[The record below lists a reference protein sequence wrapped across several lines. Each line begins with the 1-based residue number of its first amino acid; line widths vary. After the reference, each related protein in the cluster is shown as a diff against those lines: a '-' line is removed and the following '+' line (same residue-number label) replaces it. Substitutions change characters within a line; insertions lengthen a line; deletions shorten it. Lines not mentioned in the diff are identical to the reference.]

1 MASLGSMAKIIRTPD
16 QNGQMAKS
24 FPNQSPSATA
34 TTQKTLHQDQFLSLD
49 ELIAPKSDFSKK
61 SRGKTLDDIRELMAA
76 NQWENILALY
86 YPVEEKV
93 PDVVAAGMD
102 TPVRE
107 KIAFALGQLGRF
119 DDAITELLICTRR
132 EPDNFF
138 ACSSLAYTAYNSLYA
153 NKNKEIML
161 TPDLKAKR
169 LTLAHNSLK
178 KAQELRPDG
187 VTNFYRHGM
196 LISQIENKPDQAL
209 PLFLSACQNWEKL
222 SDKEQ
227 EERHQEKKNYIKS
240 LYRLA
245 SLQLTAGNGDA
256 ALKRIKNCLSLDE
269 KSNHISL
276 PLKYF
281 ALGKVYF
288 HLGKN
293 VEARDALVFAH
304 QSRGSRPADFV
315 VELLARTF
323 LALGKKE
330 RAMEILKTI
339 PEQARRPYYR
349 WTEADSLC
357 AMDRFDEAEVVLK
370 KSMARDN
377 RSRHK
382 TLIKLAKI
390 CYIRKNFCDTEK
402 YAVDADHFFQRQWQ
416 NPYGEGMF
424 WTALAQCR
432 QGRTRQAME
441 TAEKLKAHFR
451 FFPRLDQLITFI
463 QEQTE

>member
-1 MASLGSMAKIIRTPD
+1 MASLGSMAKIIRTPE
-16 QNGQMAKS
+16 QSGQMAKAS
-24 FPNQSPSATA
+24 QTHPATPA
-34 TTQKTLHQDQFLSLD
+34 SQDKMYQDQFLSLD

-61 SRGKTLDDIRELMAA
+61 SRGKTLDDIRELMGK

-86 YPVEEKV
+86 YPVEDKV
-93 PDVVAAGMD
+93 PDLVAAGMD
-102 TPVRE
+102 IPVRE
-107 KIAFALGQLGRF
+107 KIAFALGQVGRF
-119 DDAITELLICTRR
+119 DDAIAELLVCTRK

-138 ACSSLAYTAYNSLYA
+138 ARSSLAYTAYNSLYA
-153 NKNKEIML
+153 NKNKEIFL

-169 LTLAHNSLK
+169 LALAHDSLK

-187 VTNFYRHGM
+187 VTNFYRQGM
-196 LISQIENKPDQAL
+196 LISQIENKPEQAL
-209 PLFLSACQNWEKL
+209 PLFLRACQNWEGL
-222 SDKEQ
+222 SPADQ
-227 EERHQEKKNYIKS
+227 EARHQEKKNYIKS

-245 SLQLTAGNGDA
+245 SLLLSAGNGDV
-256 ALKRIKNCLSLDE
+256 ALERIKICLSLDE

-288 HLGKN
+288 HLGKTI
-293 VEARDALVFAH
+293 EARDALMFAH
-304 QSRGSRPADFV
+304 QSRGSRPGDFV

-330 RAMEILKTI
+330 RAMEVLNTI
-339 PEQARRPYYR
+339 PEQARRPYFR
-349 WTEADSLC
+349 WTEADALC
-357 AMDRFDEAEVVLK
+357 AMNKFSEAQQVLK

-390 CYIRKNFCDTEK
+390 CYLQKNFSETEK
-402 YAVDADHFFQRQWQ
+402 YAVDADHFFQNQWN

-432 QGRTRQAME
+432 QGRTRQALE

-463 QEQTE
+463 KEQTE